1 MDAIKQKIVI
11 IGSGFGGLAAAIRLQ
26 AQGMQVTLLEKN
38 AKIGGHA
45 SQLVKDGYTFDMGPS
60 IITAPN
66 LIQRLFE
73 CAGARMEDYLD
84 LVKLDPF
91 YRIYFHDG
99 ASLDYTDDSKQMKRQ
114 MARFSTMDA
123 DNYDR
128 FMAQTRHLYDA
139 VITDGLGATA
149 FDLPTML
156 GFLPRALRLQ
166 ALMPA
171 YDFVKRYFDDPR
183 HRFTF
188 SFHPLFIGG
197 NPFRAPAVYLMIPY
211 LEKTG
216 GVWFCKG
223 GMYSLVRALESIF
236 KQLGGIVETDTE
248 VERIVVENR
257 SVKGVLVKGQFY
269 EADGVIS
276 NADLAHTYGELIEP
290 EHRKKWSDKRLRK
303 TQYSMSAFL
312 LYLGVRKKY
321 PQLKH
326 HTLIL
331 SERYKGL
338 IDDIFDN
345 KVLPDDFSMY
355 LHIPS
360 QTDPAMAPEGCE
372 SMYVLIPVPNLES
385 GINWAKTKKAY
396 TTKVLT
402 FLENDFG
409 LTDLRRSIE
418 VLETFTPSD
427 FKKQRNNH
435 LGSAW
440 GVEPKLTQTA
450 YFRPNNRSE
459 DIKNLYFV
467 GASTHPGAGV
477 PGVLL
482 TAETTIKLVVKDF
495 SLDSSNKAVACILTA
510 KQAQMDIRR

>member
-1 MDAIKQKIVI
+1 MKRKIVI

-26 AQGMQVTLLEKN
+26 AEGMQVTILEKN
-38 AKIGGHA
+38 QKVGGHA
-45 SQLVKDGYTFDMGPS
+45 YQLVKDGYTFDMGPS
-60 IITAPN
+60 IITAPD
-66 LIQRLFE
+66 LIQRVFA
-73 CAGARMEDYLD
+73 CAGVRMEDYLD

-99 ASLDYTDDSKQMKRQ
+99 SVLDYTDDGEQMKQQ
-114 MARFSTMDA
+114 MAQFNTNDA
-123 DNYDR
+123 ANYDP
-128 FMAQTRHLYDA
+128 FMAHTRQLYDA
-139 VITDGLGATA
+139 VITDGLGSTP
-149 FDLPTML
+149 FDLPTMI
-156 GFLPRALRLQ
+156 GFLPRALRLR

-171 YDFVKRYFDDPR
+171 YNFVKKYFDDPR
-183 HRFTF
+183 HRFTY

-223 GMYSLVRALESIF
+223 GMYNLVQALENVFIA
-236 KQLGGIVETDTE
+236 LGGILETDAE
-248 VERIVVENR
+248 VEQIVVENQEAR
-257 SVKGVLVKGQFY
+257 GVMAKGRFY
-269 EADGVIS
+269 EANAVIS
-276 NADLAHTYGELIEP
+276 NADLVHTYRELIKP
-290 EHRKKWSDKRLRK
+290 EHRKKWSDKRLRR

-312 LYLGVRKKY
+312 LYLGVNKKY

-331 SERYKGL
+331 SERYKEL

-345 KVLPDDFSMY
+345 KILPDDFSMY

-360 QTDPAMAPEGCE
+360 QTDPTMAPEGCE
-372 SMYVLIPVPNLES
+372 SLYVLIPVPNLES
-385 GINWAKTKKAY
+385 RINWEKIKRTY
-396 TTKVLT
+396 TDSILT

-409 LTDLRRSIE
+409 LTDLKRSIA

-450 YFRPNNRSE
+450 YFRPHNRSE
-459 DIKNLYFV
+459 DIQKLYFV

-482 TAETTIKLVVKDF
+482 TAETTVKLVVED
-495 SLDSSNKAVACILTA
+495 LVE
-510 KQAQMDIRR
+510 

>member
-1 MDAIKQKIVI
+1 
-11 IGSGFGGLAAAIRLQ
+11 
-26 AQGMQVTLLEKN
+26 
-38 AKIGGHA
+38 
-45 SQLVKDGYTFDMGPS
+45 
-60 IITAPN
+60 
-66 LIQRLFE
+66 
-73 CAGARMEDYLD
+73 
-84 LVKLDPF
+84 
-91 YRIYFHDG
+91 
-99 ASLDYTDDSKQMKRQ
+99 
-114 MARFSTMDA
+114 
-123 DNYDR
+123 
-128 FMAQTRHLYDA
+128 
-139 VITDGLGATA
+139 
-149 FDLPTML
+149 
-156 GFLPRALRLQ
+156 
-166 ALMPA
+166 MPA
-171 YDFVKRYFDDPR
+171 DDFVKRYFEDPR

-223 GMYSLVRALESIF
+223 GMYNLVRALENIF
-236 KQLGGIVETDTE
+236 KELGGIVETE
-248 VERIVVENR
+248 AAVEQIVVENR
-257 SVKGVLVKGQFY
+257 KAKGVLVRGRFY

-276 NADLAHTYGELIEP
+276 NADLAYTYGELIKS
-290 EHRKKWSDKRLRK
+290 EHRRRWSDKKLRK

-331 SERYKGL
+331 SKRYKAL

-360 QTDPAMAPEGCE
+360 QTDPTMAPEGCE

-385 GINWAKTKKAY
+385 GVNWVKTKAAY
-396 TTKVLT
+396 TDRVLT

-409 LTDLRRSIE
+409 LTALKQSIE
-418 VLETFTPSD
+418 VLEMFTPSD
-427 FKKQRNNH
+427 FKRERNNH

-482 TAETTIKLVVKDF
+482 TAETTIKLVVKD
-495 SLDSSNKAVACILTA
+495 LGEIK
-510 KQAQMDIRR
+510 

>member
-1 MDAIKQKIVI
+1 MDAIKRKIVI

-26 AQGMQVTLLEKN
+26 AKGMQVTLLEKN
-38 AKIGGHA
+38 AKVGGHA

-99 ASLDYTDDSKQMKRQ
+99 ASLDYTDDSEQMKRQ
-114 MARFSTMDA
+114 MAQFSKKDT

-128 FMAQTRHLYDA
+128 FMAHTRHLYDA
-139 VITDGLGATA
+139 VITDGLGSTS

-171 YDFVKRYFDDPR
+171 YDFVKRYFDDPH

-223 GMYSLVRALESIF
+223 GMYSLVRALESTF
-236 KQLGGIVETDTE
+236 KQLGGVVETDAE
-248 VERIVVENR
+248 VERIIVEDR
-257 SVKGVLVKGQFY
+257 RAKGVLAKGQFY

-276 NADLAHTYGELIEP
+276 NADLAHTYGELIKP

-385 GINWAKTKKAY
+385 GINWEKTKKAY
-396 TTKVLT
+396 TDKVLT

-440 GVEPKLTQTA
+440 GVEPRLTQTA

-459 DIKNLYFV
+459 DIKSLYFV
-467 GASTHPGAGV
+467 GANTHPGAGV
-477 PGVLL
+477 PGALL
-482 TAETTIKLVVKDF
+482 TAETTIKLVIKDLIEEDL
-495 SLDSSNKAVACILTA
+495 S
-510 KQAQMDIRR
+510 

>member
-1 MDAIKQKIVI
+1 MKRTVVI

-26 AQGMQVTLLEKN
+26 AQGLQVMILEKN
-38 AKIGGHA
+38 AKVGGHA
-45 SQLVKDGYTFDMGPS
+45 AQLVKKGYTFDMGPS
-60 IITAPN
+60 IITAPD
-66 LIQRLFE
+66 LIESVFS
-73 CAGARMEDYLD
+73 CAGVRMEDYLD

-99 ASLDYTDDSKQMKRQ
+99 SLLDYTDDTNQMKQQ
-114 MARFSTMDA
+114 MGRFSAADA
-123 DNYDR
+123 RNYDY
-128 FMAQTRHLYDA
+128 FMAHARQLYNA
-139 VITDGLGATA
+139 VITDGLGSIP
-149 FDLPTML
+149 FDLQTML
-156 GFLPRALRLQ
+156 GFLPRALRMR

-171 YDFVKRYFDDPR
+171 YNFVKRYFEDSR

-223 GMYSLVRALESIF
+223 GMYNLVRSLESVF
-236 KQLGGIVETDTE
+236 KELGGVVETDAE
-248 VERIVVENR
+248 VEQIVVENR
-257 SVKGVLVKGQFY
+257 KAKGVLANGQFY
-269 EADGVIS
+269 KADSVIS
-276 NADLAHTYGELIEP
+276 NADLVHTYGQLIKP
-290 EHRKKWSDKRLRK
+290 EHRRKWSDQKLRK

-312 LYLGVRKKY
+312 LYLGVRKNY
-321 PQLKH
+321 PQLQH

-345 KVLPDDFSMY
+345 KILPDDFSMY

-360 QTDPAMAPEGCE
+360 QTDPSMAPEGCA
-372 SMYVLIPVPNLES
+372 SMYVLIPVPNLEA
-385 GINWAKTKKAY
+385 GIDWEETEKRY
-396 TTKVLT
+396 TDKILT

-409 LTDLRRSIE
+409 LTDLGASIE
-418 VLETFTPSD
+418 VIETFTPLD
-427 FKKQRNNH
+427 FKQHRNSH

-450 YFRPNNRSE
+450 YFRPHNLSE
-459 DIKNLYFV
+459 DIEKLYFV

-482 TAETTIKLVVKDF
+482 TAETTVKLVVKD
-495 SLDSSNKAVACILTA
+495 LV
-510 KQAQMDIRR
+510 Q